1 MMLAPVRRLGREAG
15 AVVRA
20 DTATHL
26 HLRERLVGIWLV
38 TLFIDVAGSALVY
51 VFEHGKA
58 ANGIQTVGDA
68 VFWTTAQLLTVS
80 SQMPNPVTAGG
91 KVVDLFLE
99 IWAISAVTALAG
111 SFGAF
116 FHRRGME
123 RHALE
128 AQAGVDQASDTRRG
142 GPT

>member
-1 MMLAPVRRLGREAG
+1 MRPVQRAGIEAR

-26 HLRERLVGIWLV
+26 HLRERLVAIGLLTLIVDVIGSVLV
-38 TLFIDVAGSALVY
+38 FI
-51 VFEHGKA
+51 FERGEA
-58 ANGIQTVGDA
+58 SGNAINTFGDA

-80 SQMPNPVTAGG
+80 SQMPNPVTTGG
-91 KVVDLFLE
+91 KIVDLILE
-99 IWAISAVTALAG
+99 LWAITAVTALAG

-123 RHALE
+123 R
-128 AQAGVDQASDTRRG
+128 D
-142 GPT
+142 PI